1 MKTLFALLLAA
12 TLALSSALPSIAA
25 DKAIAST
32 AAPAAQ
38 KVRVVIQVSDPDPRL
53 WAQAINYTE
62 NLRELVGKNNVE
74 TEIVA
79 LGQGIGLLKLDSPHA
94 VRVAEALKAGV
105 AVTACGS
112 TMSRQKLTREDM
124 LPNIGYAPGGIL
136 RIIERQKE
144 GWTYIKG

>member
-1 MKTLFALLLAA
+1 MKILTALTVALALAA
-12 TLALSSALPSIAA
+12 AFPVAA
-25 DKAIAST
+25 AEPAKPAAAT
-32 AAPAAQ
+32 AAPQ
-38 KVRVVIQVSDPDPRL
+38 KTRVVIQVSDPDPKL

-62 NLRELVGKNNVE
+62 NLRELVGKDNLE

-94 VRVAEALKAGV
+94 TRVAEALKAGV
-105 AVTACGS
+105 KVTACGS
-112 TMSRQKLTREDM
+112 TMKRQKLTRDDM
-124 LPNIGYAPGGIL
+124 LPDIGYAPGGIL